1 MLGRWTL
8 HQLWSAILQCSFE
21 TLPPDV
27 DPSVS
32 APAIDVKEPT
42 SQDMKRT
49 VSFKEQTESEAKA
62 SASHSKPSLRHR
74 GPGAEAPSDAASTQL
89 VHLASGFVGR
99 TDTVTALKRALRQIA
114 LAKELDDDAEPPLES
129 DIRAKSVVSHGHA
142 GTNTLSPHSG
152 QGSSPVIIQG
162 EAGAGKSALLA
173 LVAVEHARQYGWRN
187 VLADLPAGSTGAER
201 DVTTVAQG
209 WIRHLAR
216 SFDLWSTAPDN
227 LGTLP
232 LHTLFNVLGEMLRQ
246 ATEQLHEGAFILLA
260 IDAVDGLLTKGAK
273 GQGQG
278 QHSSAALHVG
288 EMVGRHLPPKTVL
301 VLSTR
306 HTKNVVR
313 RGGGDAARSTGVLPP
328 VILSLRGLSM
338 ADKASITRAVLA
350 RYGKRL
356 SEDTFD
362 NQLVA
367 LTTKRGAQNPL
378 YLRLACEDLRQAA
391 NFEGLGQ
398 HIRQLPSDVTELF
411 GAVLRR
417 LELDVGRDVVSRA
430 VCLLLHAPEGLAEA
444 DIVDLLAGRAWHS
457 HSAAASLLHALHMLA
472 APANRGPLGLS
483 GLSGSQQG
491 AAATPAAAM
500 AADILTHWVMAGSQL
515 QAAQLLRQLSPFLAT
530 GEAEAEAVTGAD
542 ASRLALLNPA
552 LRSACEQRYLG
563 NGAGSGSGRRD
574 DQRKALAMAA
584 HGMLAAHAAS
594 QADPRDD
601 MSFEDAEGAALVTL
615 LKHMDALHELCG
627 TASMSKGFSVVDLAG
642 NFAFLVAAAASGA
655 ETLDGIHD
663 VFSASLGGKSDSRTS
678 THGASVS
685 SLSKPSLLRR
695 KRALEQQQASP
706 TAVETAAFLSRHRQS
721 LVVSPVNLVQLA
733 ANDMLAPGLRHQARC
748 LIQNGPPA
756 SFGEADVGAE
766 APLAGES
773 SLRPPRSY
781 PLQTRGELLLKV
793 VQGDMKSAEGGK
805 NGFSRLLA
813 STLATQALPSV
824 PTALAV
830 CASADL
836 AAVGL
841 RSGQILLLEASTHR
855 ILDTLSGHVG
865 EVTALAFA
873 AAPSSAGAA
882 VVPGGPYLYSTS
894 ADNLAF
900 AWDVASRRSLATS
913 RKHSKRASACAA
925 APDGGGVFATA
936 GWDGEV
942 YIFRNNRT
950 RQFTHATKG
959 KDAPAG
965 PVTATEFCPWQPELL
980 AYASWDRYVYVYDT
994 AKQELVHK
1002 MRGHSSSIRTLTWVE
1017 DGPQGVRHLASLDAG
1032 GNVILWDAA
1041 VGRSVG
1047 RFVAH
1052 RERGSHVMAIGH
1064 ALVTTSGAGVVRL
1077 WRPSPGLPTAELS
1090 APRVAQP
1097 GADTMALAG
1106 PARRIRTVSNA
1117 AGQILILTAHHD
1129 GSIAL
1134 AGANAAVEGA
1144 SAMADGE
1151 ANEAESHLR
1160 ATLTLPPPGGHSGE
1174 DTEITAALAAM
1185 GDATCRSGG
1194 RANFQAHKMPVV
1206 ALDASFTFFNN
1217 IKDAAGR
1224 PSSVRGEPEGG
1235 LLTVA
1240 SASGDGELVLW
1251 TANLSSGKLVKAMT
1265 LAGHRGSIHDVALDP
1280 NGRGT
1285 LVSVGDDR
1293 MVHVWILCVD
1303 IETEDAEAS
1312 APPTDSGLSL
1322 RVTVLQHHELAFHEG
1337 AATGVVFG
1345 VSGKF
1350 FVTCGRDGHLAVWSS
1365 VTRDI
1370 VASVKQAHSDWIHA
1384 VDISLNEKWVAS
1396 VGNDGLCRLW
1406 HIEKQ
1411 GVRNVLLTAHKI
1423 LSGHDL
1429 APSMVAFCR
1438 TAGDSY
1444 DKGPE
1449 EDLLATASA
1458 DGGIRVWSARDGAAV
1473 ASLRV
1478 DTGDHGAAALSW
1490 LTSTASCSRP
1500 PGEGVDDASSRLLVG
1515 LPSGAARF
1523 YAPRAPL
1530 LLSERTLGH
1539 GPISAVG
1546 KRRLPDGE
1554 ERVLVACHDRSLHE
1568 LCVPPADVHAAAADK
1583 ASLAEPAKHTLTVDL
1598 LGDAQAPLVGLSPVG
1613 PATVETAWRLW
1624 RGQFLAPPAAVG
1636 VELLSGQVAL
1646 PAVAA
1651 AGVGP
1656 AHVVAALPR
1665 ALVLLAQ
1672 TAAGLQR
1679 VSAVT
1684 TNVPLTCVAVAPDH
1698 GYVAAGGWNGYL
1710 VVGNLRNLAE
1720 EHEVCGRP
1728 QNSSR
1733 WVSAVAFAP
1742 DGEHLAVLYFDGL
1755 LEIWDLQR
1763 MALVVGGVAE
1773 VPACGLEA
1781 HWAVSLAWTALGIF
1795 VGCDDGRV
1803 AAWGA
1808 ESEEAGLPTLQQP
1821 AFIFDAAPGAGVGAM
1836 CSLINGIAVG
1846 GTDGVVRLW
1855 QVRATGQDG
1864 SFDVREVGIFECGAA
1879 CSSIAAVQGRLLCG
1893 DAAGRVHCVQRI
1905 PRPLAGPASV
1915 AKLRTPIVF

>member
-1 MLGRWTL
+1 
-8 HQLWSAILQCSFE
+8 
-21 TLPPDV
+21 
-27 DPSVS
+27 
-32 APAIDVKEPT
+32 
-42 SQDMKRT
+42 
-49 VSFKEQTESEAKA
+49 
-62 SASHSKPSLRHR
+62 
-74 GPGAEAPSDAASTQL
+74 
-89 VHLASGFVGR
+89 
-99 TDTVTALKRALRQIA
+99 

-129 DIRAKSVVSHGHA
+129 DIQAKSAVSLGHA
-142 GTNTLSPHSG
+142 GTNTLSPPSGAG

-173 LVAVEHARQYGWRN
+173 LAAVEHARQHGWRT
-187 VLADLPAGSTGAER
+187 VLADLPAGTPGAER
-201 DVTTVAQG
+201 DVTTVTQG
-209 WIRHLAR
+209 WVRHLAR

-246 ATEQLHEGAFILLA
+246 ATEQLHEGAFLLLA
-260 IDAVDGLLTKGAK
+260 IDAVDGLLIKSAK
-273 GQGQG
+273 GQGQ
-278 QHSSAALHVG
+278 HFSAALDVG

-306 HTKNVVR
+306 HTRVVVR
-313 RGGGDAARSTGVLPP
+313 RGGGDAARPTGVLPP
-328 VILSLRGLSM
+328 VILPLRGLSM
-338 ADKASITRAVLA
+338 TDKASITRAVLA

-430 VCLLLHAPEGLAEA
+430 LCLLLHAPEGLTEA

-457 HSAAASLLHALHMLA
+457 HSAAASLLQTLCMLA
-472 APANRGPLGLS
+472 APANRGPPGLS
-483 GLSGSQQG
+483 GLSGSQQQG
-491 AAATPAAAM
+491 AAVPPAAAM
-500 AADILTHWVMAGSQL
+500 AADILTHWAAAVSQL

-530 GEAEAEAVTGAD
+530 GEAGAEAATGAG
-542 ASRLALLNPA
+542 ATRLALLNPA

-563 NGAGSGSGRRD
+563 SGAGAGSGRRD

-601 MSFEDAEGAALVTL
+601 MSFVDAEGAALVTL
-615 LKHMDALHELCG
+615 LKHVDALHELG
-627 TASMSKGFSVVDLAG
+627 GVDSTSKGFSVEGLAG

-663 VFSASLGGKSDSRTS
+663 VLSASQGGKSGSRMS
-678 THGASVS
+678 THGASAS

-721 LVVSPVNLVQLA
+721 LVVAPFNFVQLA
-733 ANDMLAPGLRHQARC
+733 ANDMLAPGLRHQARR
-748 LIQNGPPA
+748 LIQDGPPA
-756 SFGEADVGAE
+756 SFGQADVGAV
-766 APLAGES
+766 APLASES

-781 PLQTRGELLLKV
+781 PLQARGELLV
-793 VQGDMKSAEGGK
+793 MVDRDMESVDGGK
-805 NGFSRLLA
+805 KGFSRLLV

-894 ADNLAF
+894 VDNLAF
-900 AWDVASRRSLATS
+900 AWDVASRRPLATS
-913 RKHSKRASACAA
+913 RKHGKRASACAA

-959 KDAPAG
+959 AGAPSG

-980 AYASWDRYVYVYDT
+980 AYASWDRCVYVYDT

-1017 DGPQGVRHLASLDAG
+1017 DGAQGVRHLASLDAG
-1032 GNVILWDAA
+1032 GSVVLWDVA

-1052 RERGSHVMAIGH
+1052 RERGSHAMATAH

-1090 APRVAQP
+1090 APRMAQP

-1117 AGQILILTAHHD
+1117 EGQTLTLTAHHD

-1151 ANEAESHLR
+1151 ADEAEARLR
-1160 ATLTLPPPGGHSGE
+1160 AAFALPPPGGHSGE
-1174 DTEITAALAAM
+1174 STEITAALAAI

-1206 ALDASFTFFNN
+1206 ALDASFSFFND

-1224 PSSVRGEPEGG
+1224 PSSVPGEPEGG
-1235 LLTVA
+1235 LLTMA

-1251 TANLSSGKLVKAMT
+1251 TANLSSGQLVKATT
-1265 LAGHRGSIHDVALDP
+1265 LVGHHGGIHDVALDP
-1280 NGRGT
+1280 RGRGT

-1293 MVHVWILCVD
+1293 MVHVWSLCVD
-1303 IETEDAEAS
+1303 TETDDAGAS
-1312 APPTDSGLSL
+1312 APPADSGLAP
-1322 RVTVLQHHELAFHEG
+1322 RVRVFEHHELAFHEG

-1345 VSGKF
+1345 VSGRF

-1384 VDISLNEKWVAS
+1384 VDMSLNEKWVAS

-1406 HIEKQ
+1406 HMERQ
-1411 GVRNVLLTAHKI
+1411 GARGVLLTAHKT

-1438 TAGDSY
+1438 TAGDSH
-1444 DKGPE
+1444 DNGLE

-1458 DGGIRVWSARDGAAV
+1458 DGGIRVWSASDGAAM

-1490 LTSTASCSRP
+1490 LTSTACCSRP
-1500 PGEGVDDASSRLLVG
+1500 PGEGADDASSRLLVG

-1539 GPISAVG
+1539 GSISAVG

-1568 LCVPPADVHAAAADK
+1568 LCVPPADVHAAAADR
-1583 ASLAEPAKHTLTVDL
+1583 ASLTEPAKHTLAVDL

-1613 PATVETAWRLW
+1613 TAAVETAWRLW
-1624 RGQFLAPPAAVG
+1624 RGQFLAPPAGAG
-1636 VELLSGQVAL
+1636 ANLLSEQVAL

-1656 AHVVAALPR
+1656 SHVVAALPR

-1672 TAAGLQR
+1672 TSAGLQR

-1710 VVGNLRNLAE
+1710 VVGSLRNLTE

-1728 QNSSR
+1728 QNSNR

-1773 VPACGLEA
+1773 VPACGLES
-1781 HWAVSLAWTALGIF
+1781 HWAVSLAWTTLGIF

-1808 ESEEAGLPTLQQP
+1808 GPEEAGLLTLQQP

-1836 CSLINGIAVG
+1836 CGLVNGIVVG

-1855 QVRATGQDG
+1855 QVRATAYQGQDG

-1879 CSSIAAVQGRLLCG
+1879 CSSIAAVHGWLLCG
-1893 DAAGRVHCVQRI
+1893 DAAGHVHCVQRI
-1905 PRPLAGPASV
+1905 PRPLAGPAST